1 MINVLIDLF
10 RQESL
15 LRLSLDRVGLE
26 DLSTDKKKKSQGMSD
41 FNFAF
46 KI

>member
-26 DLSTDKKKKSQGMSD
+26 DLSTDKKKKSRGMSD
-41 FNFAF
+41 FNFVF